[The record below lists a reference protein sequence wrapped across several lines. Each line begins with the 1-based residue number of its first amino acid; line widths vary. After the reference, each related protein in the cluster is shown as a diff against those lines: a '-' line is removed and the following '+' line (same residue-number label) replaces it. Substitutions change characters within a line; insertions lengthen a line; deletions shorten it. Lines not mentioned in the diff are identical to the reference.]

1 MSAHRY
7 LVVAYDVPSDRRRTR
22 LARLLEGFLEHVQ
35 ESVFEGPIDDGK
47 CERLRRAIGRTIDP
61 GKDAV
66 RIFSLCR
73 RCRSATEVIGVGM
86 IVEDEPE
93 DIVL

>member
-1 MSAHRY
+1 MSTHRY
-7 LVVAYDVPSDRRRTR
+7 LVVAYDIPSDRRRAR

-47 CERLRRAIGRTIDP
+47 CERLRRAIGRAVDP
-61 GKDAV
+61 GRDAV
-66 RIFSLCR
+66 RIYSLCR
-73 RCRSATEVIGVGM
+73 RCRGATEVIGVGM